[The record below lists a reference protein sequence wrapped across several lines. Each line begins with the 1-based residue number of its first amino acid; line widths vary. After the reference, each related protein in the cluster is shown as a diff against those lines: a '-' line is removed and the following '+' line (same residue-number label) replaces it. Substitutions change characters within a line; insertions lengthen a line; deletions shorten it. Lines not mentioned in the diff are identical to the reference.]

1 MRPCESLEGATM
13 STVFFPRRRGR
24 SAELPTSMNELAA
37 RAGAS
42 PACGWYESSLELM
55 QGLAVTEHAGLDEL
69 FPPEASDPAAAARP
83 GAAGG

>member
-1 MRPCESLEGATM
+1 M

-24 SAELPTSMNELAA
+24 SADLPVSMAEVGARGTAA
-37 RAGAS
+37 

-69 FPPEASDPAAAARP
+69 FPADFAEPAAAPARP
-83 GAAGG
+83 GASGS

>member
-1 MRPCESLEGATM
+1 M

-24 SAELPTSMNELAA
+24 SAELPMSMAEAA
-37 RAGAS
+37 TRGVAA

-69 FPPEASDPAAAARP
+69 FPTDFAEPGSAAART
-83 GAAGG
+83 GGNGG

>member
-1 MRPCESLEGATM
+1 M

-24 SAELPTSMNELAA
+24 SADLPNSMTELAA
-37 RAGAS
+37 RGAAA

-69 FPPEASDPAAAARP
+69 FPSEAPDPAAAARP
-83 GAAGG
+83 GAAGD